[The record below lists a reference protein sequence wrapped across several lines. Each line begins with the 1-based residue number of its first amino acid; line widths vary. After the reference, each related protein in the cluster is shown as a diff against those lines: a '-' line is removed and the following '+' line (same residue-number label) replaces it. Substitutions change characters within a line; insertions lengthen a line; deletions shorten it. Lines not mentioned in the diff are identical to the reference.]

1 MQLRVAKKFCTVHCS
16 ACTFLCACPVTF
28 SFQHDLPVPYPT
40 SSEESH
46 SLMRVT
52 AQHSITAALS
62 PGSLSASVHIEQHG
76 KYRKLGG
83 LFASTLPLVPRRRMC
98 ERSLFHGVLLAY
110 AVLTVCSGQ
119 KSSRTCQHISADD
132 IPGNTTIPV
141 SKPSSCSFCCL
152 HRSTFRNNLC
162 RIITYI
168 NFS

>member
-98 ERSLFHGVLLAY
+98 ERSLFHGVTSSICCPYSVFWTEELQDMPAY
-110 AVLTVCSGQ
+110 L
-119 KSSRTCQHISADD
+119 SRQH
-132 IPGNTTIPV
+132 PWQHHY
-141 SKPSSCSFCCL
+141 PSSQFLSHLLVLSVVYTEVHSETICAELSL
-152 HRSTFRNNLC
+152 T
-162 RIITYI
+162 
-168 NFS
+168 